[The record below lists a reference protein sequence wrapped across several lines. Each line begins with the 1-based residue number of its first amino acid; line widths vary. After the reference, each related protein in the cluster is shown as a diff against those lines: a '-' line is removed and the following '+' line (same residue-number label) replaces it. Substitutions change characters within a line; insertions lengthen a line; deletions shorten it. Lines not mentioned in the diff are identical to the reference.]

1 MKKYFILLAFLF
13 VGYLSFAQKQG
24 IGLRLGDPVGLT
36 YKKYLPRNHAFE
48 FGIGGASPQWH
59 RTYYQNSFDE
69 YSQYD
74 NYRYIGHTVEST
86 VYLQARYLFHYNIPV
101 EGMEGKL
108 DWYWG
113 AGGMLK
119 IAKIK
124 YKYQDL
130 ENNPATRT
138 DVKTDID
145 IGPEGILG
153 LEYFFE
159 DIPLTVF
166 GEASLLVELADRPG
180 SVRAFGG
187 LGLRYMFNIRR

>member
-1 MKKYFILLAFLF
+1 MKKYFILFAFLF
-13 VGYLSFAQKQG
+13 AGYFSFAQKQG

-36 YKKYLPRNHAFE
+36 YKKYLPQDRAIE
-48 FGIGGASPQWH
+48 FGIGGASAQWH

-74 NYRYIGHTVEST
+74 NYRYIGHTLEST
-86 VYLQARYLFHYNIPV
+86 IYFQGRYLFHYNIPI

-124 YKYQDL
+124 YKYQDR
-130 ENNPATRT
+130 EVNPRTAT

-153 LEYFFE
+153 MEYFFE
-159 DIPLTVF
+159 DIPLAVF

-180 SVRAFGG
+180 SVRVFGG
-187 LGLRYMFNIRR
+187 LGLRYLFSN